1 MLRLATGVFVVL
13 HGLVHLW
20 YVVLAQDLVEFRLEM
35 GWTARS
41 WLLSPLL
48 GEPATVL
55 LATVLFVAVAAAFVA
70 GGVGFLVETDWWRPV
85 LLGAAVASTAVI
97 LVFWQ
102 GGLAMAVQ
110 KGVLGAV
117 INLAIVGLVASW

>member
-1 MLRLATGVFVVL
+1 METRVLFREMLREEWRL
-13 HGLVHLW
+13 H
-20 YVVLAQDLVEFRLEM
+20 ARLF
-35 GWTARS
+35 GGTRFGAF
-41 WLLSPLL
+41 P
-48 GEPATVL
+48 G
-55 LATVLFVAVAAAFVA
+55 FVA

-102 GGLAMAVQ
+102 GGLEMAVQ
-110 KGVLGAV
+110 KGILGVV